1 MECPL
6 RVISAHGEG
15 AVECPLYLRKRTLVQ
30 HSAMFCAKNGH
41 STRSRPRRKLEGFG
55 LRLNDFEAAVRPRP
69 RAPRQS
75 LRSRSATLILN
86 LRRLGPVQGSCPRA
100 GTARTTTIC
109 LKAEI
114 AKMVHVMDNVAC
126 MVDCNSSDR
135 IVLVY

>member
-1 MECPL
+1 MSALGHKRTFGKVRLMSALSPKADIVSRNECPL
-6 RVISAHGEG
+6 
-15 AVECPLYLRKRTLVQ
+15 
-30 HSAMFCAKNGH
+30 CAKNGH

-55 LRLNDFEAAVRPRP
+55 PRLNDFEAAVRPRP

-100 GTARTTTIC
+100 GTARTTAIC